1 MLISTKSVVI
11 LFRKSLRL
19 TQDFPQLIRRMF
31 LGFIKFPELK
41 TQVLDITDVDSDIRN
56 C

>member
-1 MLISTKSVVI
+1 MLISTNPVVI
-11 LFRKSLRL
+11 LFRKNLRL

-31 LGFIKFPELK
+31 LGFIKFPKPK